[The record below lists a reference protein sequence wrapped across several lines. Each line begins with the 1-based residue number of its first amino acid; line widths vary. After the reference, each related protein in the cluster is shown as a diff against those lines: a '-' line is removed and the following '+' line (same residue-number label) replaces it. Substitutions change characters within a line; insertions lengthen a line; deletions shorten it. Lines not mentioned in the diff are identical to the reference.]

1 MSTPVLSE
9 ASTVEHDAPL
19 APLTT
24 LQVGGPARTLVR
36 AGSTDDLV
44 AAVRAADEA
53 GEDLLLVSGGS
64 NLVIS
69 DAGFAGTVVQV
80 ATRGIELLEDAVPA
94 AGDGGEPGRSGERV
108 LVRAAAG
115 EPWDGFVAHAVEQ
128 GWSGVEALSGI
139 PGRVGSTPIQNV
151 GAYGQDVSQ
160 TIVEV
165 ELLDRDSGELERFSA
180 ADCGFAYR
188 DSVFKRTQKGST
200 GRYVVLA
207 VTFSLERS
215 ELSQPVGYAAL
226 AQGLDVAMGE
236 RVPLADARQAVLAQ
250 RRQRGMVWDA
260 DDHDTWS
267 CGSFF
272 TNPIVPGDDAPAV
285 LDRIAARV
293 GDDVAIPTYRAG
305 TDDTDAAIKLSAG
318 WLIERAGFHR
328 GHPGPDA
335 AVRLSTKHTLALT
348 NRGAATTAQLLDLAR
363 EVRDGVRARFGV
375 DLHHEPMIVGT
386 AL

>member
-1 MSTPVLSE
+1 MSTPALSA

-108 LVRAAAG
+108 LVRVAAG

-215 ELSQPVGYAAL
+215 ELSQPIGYAAL

-236 RVPLADARQAVLAQ
+236 RVPVADVREAVLAQ

-272 TNPIVPGDDAPAV
+272 TNPIITTAQM
-285 LDRIAARV
+285 
-293 GDDVAIPTYRAG
+293 DDVRAHVIERMG
-305 TDDTDAAIKLSAG
+305 PNAPEPPEFDAGEGLVKTSAA
-318 WLIERAGFHR
+318 WLIDKAGY
-328 GHPGPDA
+328 GKGYAMPGPA
-335 AVRLSTKHTLALT
+335 ALSTKHPLAIT
-348 NRGAATTAQLLDLAR
+348 NRGGARAADVAILAR
-363 EVRDGVRARFGV
+363 EIREGVEDAFGVRLV
-375 DLHHEPMIVGT
+375 NEPVFVGHQ
-386 AL
+386 L

>member
-1 MSTPVLSE
+1 MSTPALSE

-226 AQGLDVAMGE
+226 AQGLGVAMGE

-272 TNPIVPGDDAPAV
+272 TNPIITTAQM
-285 LDRIAARV
+285 
-293 GDDVAIPTYRAG
+293 DDVRAHVIERMG
-305 TDDTDAAIKLSAG
+305 PNAPEPPEFDAGEGLVKTSAA
-318 WLIERAGFHR
+318 WLIDKAGY
-328 GHPGPDA
+328 GKGYAMPGPA
-335 AVRLSTKHTLALT
+335 ALSTKHPLAIT
-348 NRGAATTAQLLDLAR
+348 NRGGARAADVAILAR
-363 EVRDGVRARFGV
+363 EIREGVEDAFGVRLV
-375 DLHHEPMIVGT
+375 NEPVFVGHQ
-386 AL
+386 L